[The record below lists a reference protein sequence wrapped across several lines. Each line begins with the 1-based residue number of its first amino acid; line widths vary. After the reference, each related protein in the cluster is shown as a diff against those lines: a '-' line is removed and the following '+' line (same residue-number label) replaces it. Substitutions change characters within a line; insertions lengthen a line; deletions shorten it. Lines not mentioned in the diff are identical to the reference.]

1 MLSPAESTGI
11 VMSFSVAEFV
21 LLPCAFGAF
30 ALALEIGFRLGKLRQ
45 ARSDEPEKSHVT
57 ALHTA
62 VLGLLAL
69 LLGFTFAM
77 AVSRYETRKQLSID
91 QANAIGT
98 ALLRAR
104 LLPAPYP
111 AQAFPLLREY
121 VDSRLEY
128 NAAGSD
134 EAAVAAAEAHG
145 ARLEN
150 QLWEIARA
158 ALNEDPRSQPASL
171 FTQVL
176 NDVFDLREKRLFAL
190 NDHVPT
196 AVSVLL
202 YSVAIT
208 AMGLVAYGCG
218 LSGRRRAS
226 TNLTFAF
233 LIALALIIIMD
244 IDRPR
249 EGFVRVSQASLVRLQ
264 QSLDTSPK

>member
-1 MLSPAESTGI
+1 MLSAAESMRT
-11 VMSFSVAEFV
+11 VMTFIVAELV
-21 LLPCAFGAF
+21 LLLSAFGAF
-30 ALALEIGFRLGKLRQ
+30 ALALETGFRLGRRRQ

-77 AVSRYETRKQLSID
+77 AVSRYEARKTLGID

-104 LLPAPYP
+104 LLPEPY
-111 AQAFPLLREY
+111 ATRAFPLLREY
-121 VDSRLEY
+121 VNSRLEY

-134 EAAVAAAEAHG
+134 EAGVVAAEAHG

-150 QLWEIARA
+150 QLWEIARG
-158 ALNEDPRSQPASL
+158 ALNDDPRSQPASL

-176 NDVFDLREKRLFAL
+176 NDVFDLREKRRFAL
-190 NDHVPT
+190 NDHVPA

-249 EGFVRVSQASLVRLQ
+249 EGVVRVSQESLVRLH